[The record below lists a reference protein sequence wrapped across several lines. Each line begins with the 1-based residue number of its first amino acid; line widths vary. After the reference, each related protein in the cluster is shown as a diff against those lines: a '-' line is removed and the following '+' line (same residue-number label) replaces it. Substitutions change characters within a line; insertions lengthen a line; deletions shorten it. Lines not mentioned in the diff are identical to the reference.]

1 VAALDESVRLRKGGD
16 AFDWLY
22 LALAHAKLGRP
33 DEARRW
39 YDRAAR
45 WMDTAPPRDAALRL
59 LRAEAAGLLGLAGK
73 KD

>member
-1 VAALDESVRLRKGGD
+1 VGALNESVRRRKGGD
-16 AFDWLY
+16 AFDWLF

-45 WMDTAPPRDAALRL
+45 RMDAPPPRDAALGL
-59 LRAEAAGLLGLAGK
+59 LRAEAASLLGLTKK